1 MGRGRRKE
9 SSRSQS
15 EMMQLSTWQEQNLFG
30 SDGDTWYQACNVVFF
45 FFLPILPVVESRQC
59 YREKRKD

>member
-1 MGRGRRKE
+1 
-9 SSRSQS
+9 
-15 EMMQLSTWQEQNLFG
+15 MMQLSTWQEQNLFG